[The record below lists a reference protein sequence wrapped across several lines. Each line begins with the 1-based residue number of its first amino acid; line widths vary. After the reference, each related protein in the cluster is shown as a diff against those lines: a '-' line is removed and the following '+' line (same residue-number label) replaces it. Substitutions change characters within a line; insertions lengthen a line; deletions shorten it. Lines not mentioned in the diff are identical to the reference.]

1 MKNGRL
7 MAGMFAGAGG
17 LIALIIGAYQGD
29 PTLQTAGLLLISNMM
44 AFFVGEKN
52 GQKTAGTQES

>member
-1 MKNGRL
+1 MMKNGRM
-7 MAGMFAGAGG
+7 MAGLFAGIGG
-17 LIALIIGAYQGD
+17 LSSLIIGSLQHD

-52 GQKTAGTQES
+52 GQKTTSS